1 MDCKVDR
8 RFRGTTLFVLL
19 CSINPLTPS
28 THLYTIFYRSSN
40 CPCCTGWPVKHG
52 RVFLVPGEKWHMYSS
67 VHWTSYFLQFTSKTR
82 PCLTGHPVGED
93 LDYLDGDHCVFG
105 EVVEGLDVLDKI
117 NLTICDKDN
126 RPYQVMT
133 FFKKLFFSDKVIK
146 NFVQNFL
153 PYFLI
158 LSESRDWY
166 WFFFPF

>member
-1 MDCKVDR
+1 
-8 RFRGTTLFVLL
+8 
-19 CSINPLTPS
+19 
-28 THLYTIFYRSSN
+28 
-40 CPCCTGWPVKHG
+40 
-52 RVFLVPGEKWHMYSS
+52 MYSS
-67 VHWTSYFLQFTSKTR
+67 VHWTSHFLQFTGKIL
-82 PCLTGHPVGED
+82 PCLTGHLVGED

-146 NFVQNFL
+146 NIVQSFL
-153 PYFLI
+153 PYFFI

-166 WFFFPF
+166 